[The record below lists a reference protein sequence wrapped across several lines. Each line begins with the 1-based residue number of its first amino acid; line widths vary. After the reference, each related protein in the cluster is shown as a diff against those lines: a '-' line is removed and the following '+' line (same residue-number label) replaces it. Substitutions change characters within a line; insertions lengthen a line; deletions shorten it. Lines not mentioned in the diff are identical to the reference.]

1 MSPTPPT
8 VLVIAGSDPSGGAGL
23 QANQRVLAM
32 HGCYAVTATTALTV
46 QNTLGVQ
53 DVLVTPP
60 EFLRRQLEALLEDVQ
75 VDVIKIGML
84 ASKESNEVVRDVLEK
99 WRESEKEKGRSGC
112 IVLDPVGLFPRAKRL
127 MLMETVGHDFD

>member
-8 VLVIAGSDPSGGAGL
+8 VLLIAGSDPSGGAGL
-23 QANQRVLAM
+23 EADQRVLAM

-75 VDVIKIGML
+75 VDVVKIGML
-84 ASKESNEVVRDVLEK
+84 ASKESNEVVKDVLEK
-99 WRESEKEKGRSGC
+99 WKESEKGKGRSGH
-112 IVLDPVGLFPRAKRL
+112 IVLDPVGVSPVPR
-127 MLMETVGHDFD
+127 G